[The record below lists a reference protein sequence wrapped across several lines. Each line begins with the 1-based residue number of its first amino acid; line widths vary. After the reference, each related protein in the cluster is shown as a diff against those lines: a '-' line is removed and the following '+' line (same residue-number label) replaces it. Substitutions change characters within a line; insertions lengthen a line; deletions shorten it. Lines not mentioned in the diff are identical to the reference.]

1 MAAASSEERELS
13 CSICLELFNLPV
25 GLPCGHTFCKA
36 CVERHFAAQSEVGF
50 TCPECREV
58 FYRKPRLNKN
68 VFIANVV
75 HKFKEANVGRR
86 CDRHGHGLD
95 LYCRTDA
102 RLMCVECTD
111 AHEKHDIVS
120 VRKERAHKWAAA
132 EQIKERLS
140 GSYDELL
147 RLISEDKESALR
159 AVDKERDLKLLGI
172 CREIENSRTTL
183 GGLTEALGRIRS
195 LEETEDPVEF
205 LEGYTLQWESFVN
218 LASEPMEETPSSA
231 SLDFEMPTPL
241 QEQIDELLSAFRTF
255 RGEDPTSADQPKPK
269 TPEGNTAQV
278 QRRSPPVSL
287 REMAAPHEV
296 QAAGASAQP
305 TASLH
310 GLSRADIIMRIGC
323 SPTLDINSAHDRLLI
338 SSDARMMTVTHDSQG
353 RLDHPNRFDHFTQA
367 LCCQSF
373 SGGEHYWEVDVGG
386 ARWCRVGVAY
396 GTIPRK
402 GKDPACFLGMGD
414 ASWCLEKHCHYF
426 SVSHGGVEATLLMME
441 PPGRIGV
448 HLHWDGGLLAFYRT
462 DTMELLYATHQ
473 PFTHPLYPVLGV
485 WGLSESVRILT
496 PHDSA

>member
-120 VRKERAHKWAAA
+120 VRKERAHKWGQLSSVKDRLSEREETATSFVSSLQDSTDRVEAAA

-205 LEGYTLQWESFVN
+205 LEGYTLQWESWM
-218 LASEPMEETPSSA
+218 LANSGYK
-231 SLDFEMPTPL
+231 
-241 QEQIDELLSAFRTF
+241 LS
-255 RGEDPTSADQPKPK
+255 P
-269 TPEGNTAQV
+269 
-278 QRRSPPVSL
+278 
-287 REMAAPHEV
+287 
-296 QAAGASAQP
+296 
-305 TASLH
+305 
-310 GLSRADIIMRIGC
+310 
-323 SPTLDINSAHDRLLI
+323 
-338 SSDARMMTVTHDSQG
+338 
-353 RLDHPNRFDHFTQA
+353 
-367 LCCQSF
+367 
-373 SGGEHYWEVDVGG
+373 
-386 ARWCRVGVAY
+386 
-396 GTIPRK
+396 
-402 GKDPACFLGMGD
+402 
-414 ASWCLEKHCHYF
+414 
-426 SVSHGGVEATLLMME
+426 
-441 PPGRIGV
+441 
-448 HLHWDGGLLAFYRT
+448 
-462 DTMELLYATHQ
+462 
-473 PFTHPLYPVLGV
+473 
-485 WGLSESVRILT
+485 
-496 PHDSA
+496 